1 MDYGFEE
8 VMVFIDKTLADMEDD
23 LLCDCEPVTVE
34 VVRNIIYGRIFAGL
48 DFYYDTRKKYD
59 KSLF

>member
-1 MDYGFEE
+1 MDCAFEE
-8 VMVFIDKTLADMEDD
+8 VMVFIEKTLADMEDD

-48 DFYYDTRKKYD
+48 DFCYDTRAK
-59 KSLF
+59 